1 MERGSKYKAQP
12 LRSTLTP
19 ETEKRL
25 LGNLKPPKNKFVQS
39 NKPTRIEHIDP
50 SQITAPKASED
61 MSKLASFQEFSKA
74 FVSLENEIKTLRQ
87 FSCPPNAEKM
97 FDSVAEIK
105 GSIPVFETHCKTIA
119 KQKKLQTEVSK
130 KSFDYYKDFVQQFQL
145 FSDKMHIFYSQIHQL
160 YTYGITQ
167 AFHSIEDAIEIF
179 FDISNKDPQSRSI
192 CLQYKKYC
200 DKSLNYLGETLAY
213 FIESNTFDGFTD
225 EELAKF
231 AEKAKTFGR
240 FFEKELYPV
249 VLHSLPPNLSFGNCI
264 SLFHDNYTKIVPLI
278 VSAPRFLENFSEV
291 LSKLDIANNCIQQ
304 VKKEIGDENIL
315 KQRKKKRAVI
325 VMPDEDLEK
334 NNMQAKIMKF
344 AELFNVIIDN
354 DDTNEMIL
362 EHAYANATQKINEYK
377 EKIKKLELQAVLPK
391 PTTKDEYKN
400 QFSEIR
406 KFKDDVE
413 AKLAEENASFN
424 RNLIYSIKSVI
435 PNCKVDVTMSYTRQ
449 IQSIV
454 NQLRDFVA
462 NSSSGT
468 TSEDYNAIK
477 EIIQPVYNAEPNETL
492 KSMVSKS
499 INILMKENKSLKEE
513 LENIKKENKK
523 CNEKLGAILQN
534 EFTVDDDK
542 IKNKSNIELIEQM
555 EKSLTT
561 ITDEI
566 KRSRA
571 EAANTL
577 QAFISSRDK
586 LAKSLNI
593 DAGKYN
599 VESAVNDMDLFSE
612 NIKTKIANSVIF
624 QQNVFIFITKLLDSL
639 QLQNIHIEPQATAD
653 EINKTMQII
662 SQKFDHP
669 SETSK
674 EIIDSKPQKG
684 LFKDAFQYKT
694 MLNDLCLKLI
704 NNDKNNAE
712 EKGTNIK
719 IENLYQQASN
729 IIEDLQ
735 KNNVFIV
742 FEDLIQNKSSTTK
755 NEQINNLKQEINES
769 RQNNVQLNETHQIL
783 LSIIQQLS
791 NDATFTPNTPQLIAL
806 KAFSAHLDKLKTD
819 KKSKSNDVIESI
831 SKLNNIISDKI
842 SEHKFV

>member
-160 YTYGITQ
+160 YKYGITQ

-304 VKKEIGDENIL
+304 VKKEIGDENDIDLIEFTICIYYFLRAADSQEELINAFKIFDKDQTGKLPVNQVKEILASLKHPVSTSLVNEVL
-315 KQRKKKRAVI
+315 KQVPADR
-325 VMPDEDLEK
+325 
-334 NNMQAKIMKF
+334 NNMVNYA
-344 AELFNVIIDN
+344 D
-354 DDTNEMIL
+354 MIRL
-362 EHAYANATQKINEYK
+362 M
-377 EKIKKLELQAVLPK
+377 
-391 PTTKDEYKN
+391 
-400 QFSEIR
+400 R
-406 KFKDDVE
+406 
-413 AKLAEENASFN
+413 
-424 RNLIYSIKSVI
+424 
-435 PNCKVDVTMSYTRQ
+435 PN
-449 IQSIV
+449 
-454 NQLRDFVA
+454 
-462 NSSSGT
+462 
-468 TSEDYNAIK
+468 
-477 EIIQPVYNAEPNETL
+477 
-492 KSMVSKS
+492 
-499 INILMKENKSLKEE
+499 
-513 LENIKKENKK
+513 
-523 CNEKLGAILQN
+523 
-534 EFTVDDDK
+534 
-542 IKNKSNIELIEQM
+542 
-555 EKSLTT
+555 
-561 ITDEI
+561 
-566 KRSRA
+566 
-571 EAANTL
+571 
-577 QAFISSRDK
+577 
-586 LAKSLNI
+586 
-593 DAGKYN
+593 
-599 VESAVNDMDLFSE
+599 
-612 NIKTKIANSVIF
+612 
-624 QQNVFIFITKLLDSL
+624 
-639 QLQNIHIEPQATAD
+639 
-653 EINKTMQII
+653 
-662 SQKFDHP
+662 
-669 SETSK
+669 
-674 EIIDSKPQKG
+674 
-684 LFKDAFQYKT
+684 
-694 MLNDLCLKLI
+694 
-704 NNDKNNAE
+704 
-712 EKGTNIK
+712 
-719 IENLYQQASN
+719 
-729 IIEDLQ
+729 
-735 KNNVFIV
+735 
-742 FEDLIQNKSSTTK
+742 
-755 NEQINNLKQEINES
+755 
-769 RQNNVQLNETHQIL
+769 
-783 LSIIQQLS
+783 
-791 NDATFTPNTPQLIAL
+791 
-806 KAFSAHLDKLKTD
+806 
-819 KKSKSNDVIESI
+819 
-831 SKLNNIISDKI
+831 
-842 SEHKFV
+842 